1 MFQVW
6 IYLQTQMG
14 LLRARCLSCV
24 WGWGSGLEFEA
35 APGDP
40 SPARPLCVCSCL
52 FSSSLKWMLK
62 GFVVH

>member
-1 MFQVW
+1 MEAAVFQVW

-14 LLRARCLSCV
+14 LLRARRLSCV

-40 SPARPLCVCSCL
+40 SPASPRCVCSCL
-52 FSSSLKWMLK
+52 FSSSLSD
-62 GFVVH
+62 GC